1 MDLGLIGILL
11 IFFAIFIQILC
22 MSFFKVKDMHIGLPS
37 DFFKGRIKKE
47 KDSLG
52 FSNPIR
58 EPYREGVNTKL
69 PWVSVKQ
76 ISREVKTYPITKQE
90 YPVKGEGTIQL
101 SGTIQYRPSFLA
113 LYRYEEVSEDGIKNG
128 LSSELD
134 KLLGKELVE
143 FNMEDAVI
151 RRVELSAS
159 LFDYLTGPFKKD
171 GTERR
176 IFGKTVSYSEHS
188 YGIEIL
194 KATID
199 NIEPAGDL
207 KKSRENKQAEKYQR
221 DAEKTEW
228 DHYRSRMEELKNLFP
243 NLSDKEILEAV
254 FVWRGHATKEIKDFN
269 LKGISEALEKIFGGG
284 K

>member
-1 MDLGLIGILL
+1 
-11 IFFAIFIQILC
+11 
-22 MSFFKVKDMHIGLPS
+22 
-37 DFFKGRIKKE
+37 
-47 KDSLG
+47 
-52 FSNPIR
+52 
-58 EPYREGVNTKL
+58 
-69 PWVSVKQ
+69 
-76 ISREVKTYPITKQE
+76 
-90 YPVKGEGTIQL
+90 
-101 SGTIQYRPSFLA
+101 
-113 LYRYEEVSEDGIKNG
+113 
-128 LSSELD
+128 
-134 KLLGKELVE
+134 
-143 FNMEDAVI
+143 MEDAVI

-159 LFDYLTGPFKKD
+159 LFDYLTRPFKKD